1 MIVKDYIKQFE
12 KYGFGMF
19 VHFGLYSIYAKGEW
33 AKKHNLD
40 FDGYEDLKKQF
51 NPEPDWAKRLVDTAK
66 KAGCRYITIT
76 TRHHDGFALYDTC
89 GTSDFDAP
97 HSLAGRDLIAEF
109 VDECRKADIVPFF
122 YHTIIDWHEKSY
134 DGDMDA
140 YLKFLRDSIEILC
153 TRYGKIGGFW
163 FDGMWAKP
171 GFDWEED
178 KLYGVIRKHQ
188 PDAMIIN
195 NTGLDAQ
202 GALGHIELDSV
213 TFERGRPRPINM
225 PGAPKYIASEMCQ
238 ILNQHWGFTAR
249 DFHYNSLTNI
259 IEDLCVCRR
268 YGANFLLNVGPMGNG
283 LVRPLDDAMLRTLGE
298 WVEIHKEALYLP
310 RPSGIEVNRE
320 GDRDFI
326 LDGEDCK
333 YYFAHD
339 IAMCG
344 SEHVAPG
351 AWKGYSTS
359 FKLDK
364 KIKSV
369 AWIDSGEAVEFE
381 QNGDEVVL
389 KFSPQNYGYDLVV
402 KIAKIICE

>member
-1 MIVKDYIKQFE
+1 
-12 KYGFGMF
+12 
-19 VHFGLYSIYAKGEW
+19 
-33 AKKHNLD
+33 
-40 FDGYEDLKKQF
+40 
-51 NPEPDWAKRLVDTAK
+51 
-66 KAGCRYITIT
+66 
-76 TRHHDGFALYDTC
+76 
-89 GTSDFDAP
+89 
-97 HSLAGRDLIAEF
+97 
-109 VDECRKADIVPFF
+109 
-122 YHTIIDWHEKSY
+122 
-134 DGDMDA
+134 
-140 YLKFLRDSIEILC
+140 
-153 TRYGKIGGFW
+153 
-163 FDGMWAKP
+163 
-171 GFDWEED
+171 
-178 KLYGVIRKHQ
+178 
-188 PDAMIIN
+188 
-195 NTGLDAQ
+195 
-202 GALGHIELDSV
+202 
-213 TFERGRPRPINM
+213 M